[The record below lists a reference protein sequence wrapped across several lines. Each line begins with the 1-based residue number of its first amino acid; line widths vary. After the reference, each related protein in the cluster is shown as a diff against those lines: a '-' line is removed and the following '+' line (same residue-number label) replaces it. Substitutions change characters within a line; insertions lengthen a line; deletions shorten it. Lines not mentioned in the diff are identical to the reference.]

1 MKRIIA
7 AILFCTVLTSCK
19 YSNSNGRCVGPMNQN
34 ERETNTEY
42 EASFWNMFM
51 GIIFIETIIVP
62 VVVFGYASECPKV

>member
-1 MKRIIA
+1 
-7 AILFCTVLTSCK
+7 
-19 YSNSNGRCVGPMNQN
+19 MNQN